1 MKLSAISELVPAG
14 AETYMPEM
22 TRKGVE
28 VFMKSHPL
36 NQFLEFYP
44 IIGDAGYVQRD
55 SDASG
60 GVGRVK
66 GTDFTAGTEVG
77 DWGTPALKIFG
88 DSKQIDQAEQRRGKN
103 ISSLADR
110 MLVSL
115 AMYQAW
121 NFAEKFISGTV
132 STSMWDGIAA
142 LCVAGQKNPIATN
155 GAVIPGGNSD
165 ANRALQQAFFE
176 ALDVTIGMVVG
187 GAEAIL
193 VNSKLHSRLTNVY
206 KEAFTVPEG
215 QEQYGVRIPYYNGVP
230 VIPMGRNSSGTE
242 ILPFTETQ
250 GTSTNACSSIYVVAF
265 GEEHSVSVGTNT
277 GYNAYLSKVAEKYR
291 VTFEGD
297 FVPTL
302 FHNKAVAALQGLK
315 LL

>member
-1 MKLSAISELVPAG
+1 MKLNEISGRVPAG

-28 VFMKSHPL
+28 IFMKSHPL
-36 NQFLEFYP
+36 NPFLEFYDL
-44 IIGDAGYVQRD
+44 IGDAGYVQRD
-55 SDASG
+55 SDSSG
-60 GVGRVK
+60 GVGRAK
-66 GTDFTAGTEVG
+66 GTDFTAGTEAG

-103 ISSLADR
+103 LASLADR

-121 NFAEKFISGTV
+121 NFAEKFIHGTV

-142 LCVAGQKNPIATN
+142 LCIAGQKNPIATN

-193 VNSKLHSRLTNVY
+193 VNSKLHSRMTNVY
-206 KEAFTVPEG
+206 KEAFTVPEN
-215 QEQYGVRIPYYNGVP
+215 QNQFGVRIPYYNGVP
-230 VIPMGRNSSGTE
+230 VIPMGKNSSGTE

-250 GTSTNACSSIYVVAF
+250 GTSSGVCSSIYVVAF
-265 GEEHSVSVGTNT
+265 GEEHSVSVGSNT
-277 GYNAYLSKVAEKYR
+277 GFNAYLSKVSEKYR
-291 VTFEGD
+291 LTFEGD

-302 FHNKAVAALQGLK
+302 FHNKSIAALQGLK
-315 LL
+315 LV

>member
-1 MKLSAISELVPAG
+1 MKITEISGRVPAG

-22 TRKGVE
+22 TRVGAE
-28 VFMKSHPL
+28 TFMKSHPL
-36 NQFLEFYP
+36 MPFLEFYDMV
-44 IIGDAGYVQRD
+44 GDAAYVQRD

-60 GVGRVK
+60 GIGRVK
-66 GTDFTAGTEVG
+66 GTDFSAGNETG
-77 DWGTPALKIFG
+77 DYATPALKIFG

-103 ISSLADR
+103 LTSLTDR
-110 MLVSL
+110 LLVSL

-121 NFAEKFISGTV
+121 NFAEKLIHGTV

-142 LCVAGQKNPIATN
+142 LCVAGQKNPIAIN
-155 GAVIPGGNSD
+155 GAVIPAGNSD

-176 ALDVTIGMVVG
+176 ALDVTLGLVVG

-193 VNSKLHSRLTNVY
+193 VNSKLHSRITNVY

-215 QEQYGVRIPYYNGVP
+215 QEQFGVRIPYYNGVP
-230 VIPMGRNSSGTE
+230 VIPMGRNASGTE

-250 GTSTNACSSIYVVAF
+250 GTSTGVCSSIYVVAF
-265 GEEHSVSVGTNT
+265 GVEQSLSIGSNT
-277 GYNAYLSKVAEKYR
+277 GLNAYLSKSGEKYR
-291 VTFEGD
+291 VTLEAD

-302 FHNKAVAALQGLK
+302 YHNKAIAALQGLK
-315 LL
+315 LS